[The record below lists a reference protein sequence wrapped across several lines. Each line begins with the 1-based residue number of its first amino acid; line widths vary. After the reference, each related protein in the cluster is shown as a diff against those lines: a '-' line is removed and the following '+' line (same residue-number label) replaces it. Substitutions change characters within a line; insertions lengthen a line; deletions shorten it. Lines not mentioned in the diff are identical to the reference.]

1 MNRQDDSD
9 QGSAGGAIDE
19 AFILAPDWRL
29 PVEAVHSIG
38 RSNGLERPDVAM
50 RGYHDGGWFD
60 EVDGYY
66 VATDKLKKLVAKRYL
81 EARKAER
88 G

>member
-1 MNRQDDSD
+1 MNAQGESD

-29 PVEAVHSIG
+29 PIETVHAIG
-38 RSNGLERPDVAM
+38 RANGLERPDTSM

-60 EVDGYY
+60 KDNGEY
-66 VATDKLKKLVAKRYL
+66 VATDKLKRLVARRYL
-81 EARKAER
+81 EARAAER